1 MAQRISQK
9 GIDLIKSFEGLELEA
24 YKDIAGVWTI
34 GYGHT
39 GLDVKSGMIISVKEA
54 ENLLRTDLES
64 RERAISDLVSV
75 SLNSNEF
82 DALVSFIYN
91 VGSEAFRKSTARTRL
106 NAGDRIGAAEALTW
120 WNKATVNGELK
131 EVLGLTRRR
140 LAEKALFLEPVD
152 KTEQLECDDECVVQE
167 PGRSAEVPSS
177 LEEHSIVAP
186 EGAPKEKRKGC
197 FLFRK
202 HK

>member
-1 MAQRISQK
+1 MKTSSN
-9 GIDLIKSFEGLELEA
+9 GIELIKSFEGLELEA
-24 YKDIAGVWTI
+24 YKDIAGIWTI

-39 GLDVKSGMIISVKEA
+39 GSDVKSGRIISVKEA

-64 RERAISDLVSV
+64 REQAVSDLVSV
-75 SLNSNEF
+75 PLNSNEF
-82 DALVSFIYN
+82 DALVSFVYN
-91 VGSEAFRKSTARTRL
+91 VGSEAFKKSTARTRL
-106 NAGDRIGAAEALTW
+106 NAGDRVGAAEALTW

-152 KTEQLECDDECVVQE
+152 KTGQLDCNDECVVQE
-167 PGRSAEVPSS
+167 PGRSAELPPPS
-177 LEEHSIVAP
+177 EEHSIVAP
-186 EGAPKEKRKGC
+186 EGVTKEKSKGC